1 MGGWPSLFL
10 FYFGRAPTP
19 PGGHHTGS
27 GADQIQTDYQWLWP
41 VVWHGPSIPGDL
53 KNPSENASKTHWSIG
68 LSLRRYS
75 SIFSAVN
82 SGILVVPS
90 KFGRLK
96 SRVCQV
102 IRNFPNAE
110 SLVWSNPEDHWG
122 DSGHNR
128 RWLLCPAETT
138 QRTQIFCVPV
148 RTQFVP
154 KARAVPDFPRERCSQ
169 RNKRE
174 NQQKVLKKLM
184 MFWFWI
190 I

>member
-1 MGGWPSLFL
+1 MKVGGRLHFVLFHKFICGNSWKKGVRHQKFYSEL
-10 FYFGRAPTP
+10 VLWGVGHRCFYFILAGLLPPLVAPH
-19 PGGHHTGS
+19 G
-27 GADQIQTDYQWLWP
+27 DLELTDTNRLSVIVA

-128 RWLLCPAETT
+128 R
-138 QRTQIFCVPV
+138 
-148 RTQFVP
+148 
-154 KARAVPDFPRERCSQ
+154 
-169 RNKRE
+169 
-174 NQQKVLKKLM
+174 
-184 MFWFWI
+184 
-190 I
+190 